1 MIFIL
6 KLFLIPIISAA
17 IGWITNKIAVWL
29 LFNPKNPTKLLFW
42 TFQGVF
48 PKRQQAIAQRIG
60 DLVADELLSSHSI
73 KEQVFT
79 DENLSGIVNF
89 VLLKVDNYLATE
101 FKEDHWFLSL
111 FVGDGTKI
119 KMKSELEGKLYE
131 SLDDISD
138 NFHDYVENKVNI
150 RKLVADR
157 INSLDS
163 DQVNNLMNQILK
175 SELGFIELTGAILG
189 FIIGLI
195 QVVLLELLS

>member
-1 MIFIL
+1 MIFII

-119 KMKSELEGKLYE
+119 KMKSELERKLYE

>member
-1 MIFIL
+1 MFL
-6 KLFLIPIISAA
+6 FKLILIPVISAA

-29 LFNPKNPTKLLFW
+29 LFNPKNPTKILFW

-48 PKRQQAIAQRIG
+48 PKRQANIAQRIG

-89 VLLKVDNYLATE
+89 ILLKVDTYLETE
-101 FKEDHWFLSL
+101 FKEDHWFLNL
-111 FVGDGTKI
+111 FVGEGTKT
-119 KMKSELEGKLYE
+119 KMKSELERKLYE
-131 SLDDISD
+131 SLDDISE
-138 NFHDYVENKVNI
+138 NFHDYLEKKVNI
-150 RKLVADR
+150 RNLVADR

-163 DQVNNLMNQILK
+163 NEVNNLMNQILK

-189 FIIGLI
+189 FLIGLI
-195 QVVLLELLS
+195 QVIILELIG